1 MKIRS
6 QVQGRKFL
14 QSVRRVVIK
23 VGSAVLTDENGL
35 DDQIIADLCAQ
46 VASLRKEDR
55 EVTIV
60 SSGAIAAGMGKLLEL
75 QAPKTVPEKQA
86 MAALGQGRLIQAYE
100 DAFRNHGI
108 HVAQILLTREG
119 LVSRYR
125 YLNAKNTLRTLL
137 QWGIIP
143 IINENDT
150 VATEELQFTDNDA
163 LAVLIVN
170 LVEAEILICLS
181 DVDGLYDR
189 DPRENANARRIPEV
203 SKVDKSITD
212 LASDYLGR
220 AGRGGMKSK
229 LEAAQM
235 VTACGVPMVVAE
247 GRTDRILTRLFAGED
262 LGTLFCASRKRIHGR
277 KPWIVFTLAREG
289 TLEIDQGAVKAMVDN
304 GKSLLPVGIRSVQD
318 DFEAGACV
326 VCCDGSGK
334 EVAVGLSNYNSR
346 DIRKI
351 CGCQTGEIYD
361 IIGHQGTSEVIHR
374 DNMVILL

>member
-1 MKIRS
+1 METRS
-6 QVQGRKFL
+6 QVRGRRFL
-14 QSVRRVVIK
+14 QSVRRIVVKI
-23 VGSAVLTDENGL
+23 GSAVLTDRNGL
-35 DDQIIADLCAQ
+35 DDRVIADLCAQ
-46 VASLRKEDR
+46 IASLRREDR

-60 SSGAIAAGMGKLLEL
+60 SSGAVAAGMGKLLEL
-75 QAPKTVPEKQA
+75 RSPKTVPEKQA
-86 MAALGQGRLIQAYE
+86 LAAVGQGRLIQAYE
-100 DAFRNHGI
+100 DAFRNHDI
-108 HVAQILLTREG
+108 QVAQILLTREG

-125 YLNAKNTLRTLL
+125 YLNAKNTLKTLL

-143 IINENDT
+143 IVNENDT

-170 LVEAEILICLS
+170 LVEAEVLVCLS
-181 DVDGLYDR
+181 DVNGLYDR
-189 DPRENANARRIPEV
+189 DPREDANAKRIPEV

-229 LEAAQM
+229 LEAARM
-235 VTACGVPMVVAE
+235 VTACGVPMVVAK
-247 GRTDRILTRLFAGED
+247 GRADRVLPRLFSGED
-262 LGTLFCASRKRIHGR
+262 LGTLFCPNRRRIHGR
-277 KPWIVFTLAREG
+277 KPWIVLALDRKG
-289 TLEIDQGAVKAMVDN
+289 ILEIDEGAVKAMVDN
-304 GKSLLPVGIRSVQD
+304 GKSLLPVGIRGVQH

-326 VCCDGSGK
+326 VCRDGSGK
-334 EVAVGLSNYNSR
+334 EVAVGLSNYNSG

-361 IIGHQGTSEVIHR
+361 RIGHQGTGEVIHR

>member
-1 MKIRS
+1 MEIRS

-35 DDQIIADLCAQ
+35 NDQVIAGLCAQ

-60 SSGAIAAGMGKLLEL
+60 SSGAIAAGMGKMLEL
-75 QAPKTVPEKQA
+75 KSPTTVPEKQA

-100 DAFRNHGI
+100 DAFKNHGI

-143 IINENDT
+143 IVNENDT

-170 LVEAEILICLS
+170 LVEAEVLICLS
-181 DVDGLYDR
+181 DVDGLYDS
-189 DPRENANARRIPEV
+189 DPREKANAQRIPEV

-262 LGTLFCASRKRIHGR
+262 LGTVSYTHLRAHE
-277 KPWIVFTLAREG
+277 T
-289 TLEIDQGAVKAMVDN
+289 
-304 GKSLLPVGIRSVQD
+304 
-318 DFEAGACV
+318 
-326 VCCDGSGK
+326 
-334 EVAVGLSNYNSR
+334 
-346 DIRKI
+346 
-351 CGCQTGEIYD
+351 
-361 IIGHQGTSEVIHR
+361 
-374 DNMVILL
+374 

>member
-1 MKIRS
+1 METMS

-23 VGSAVLTDENGL
+23 VGSAVLADENGL
-35 DDQIIADLCAQ
+35 NDQVIADLCAQ

-55 EVTIV
+55 EVTLV
-60 SSGAIAAGMGKLLEL
+60 SSGAIAAGMGKILEL

-100 DAFRNHGI
+100 DAFRYHGI
-108 HVAQILLTREG
+108 NVAQILLTREG

-137 QWGIIP
+137 NWGIIP

-170 LVEAEILICLS
+170 LVEAEVLICLS

-189 DPRENANARRIPEV
+189 DPREKANGQRIPEV
-203 SKVDKSITD
+203 PKVDKSITD

-235 VTACGVPMVVAE
+235 VTACGIPMVVAK
-247 GRTDRILTRLFAGED
+247 G
-262 LGTLFCASRKRIHGR
+262 
-277 KPWIVFTLAREG
+277 
-289 TLEIDQGAVKAMVDN
+289 
-304 GKSLLPVGIRSVQD
+304 
-318 DFEAGACV
+318 
-326 VCCDGSGK
+326 
-334 EVAVGLSNYNSR
+334 
-346 DIRKI
+346 
-351 CGCQTGEIYD
+351 
-361 IIGHQGTSEVIHR
+361 
-374 DNMVILL
+374 

>member
-1 MKIRS
+1 METMSRIES
-6 QVQGRKFL
+6 RKFL
-14 QSVRRVVIK
+14 KSVRKVVIK

-35 DDQIIADLCAQ
+35 NDQVIADLCSQ
-46 VASLRKEDR
+46 VALLRKEGL
-55 EVTIV
+55 EITIV
-60 SSGAIAAGMGKLLEL
+60 SSGAIAAGMGKMLGL
-75 QAPKTVPEKQA
+75 QVPKTVPEKQA

-100 DAFRNHGI
+100 DAFRNHNI
-108 HVAQILLTREG
+108 QVAQILLTREG

-125 YLNAKNTLRTLL
+125 YLNAKNTLKTLL
-137 QWGIIP
+137 QWRIIP

-163 LAVLIVN
+163 LAALIVN
-170 LVEAEILICLS
+170 LVEAEVLICLS
-181 DVDGLYDR
+181 DVEGLYDG
-189 DPRENANARRIPEV
+189 DPREKPDAKRIPEV
-203 SKVDKSITD
+203 SRVDKSITD
-212 LASDYLGR
+212 FASDCLGR

-235 VTACGVPMVVAE
+235 VTACGVPMLVAK

-262 LGTLFCASRKRIHGR
+262 LGTLFCASKRRIHGR

-289 TLEIDQGAVKAMVDN
+289 VLEIDHGAVKAMVDN
-304 GKSLLPVGIRSVQD
+304 GKSLLPVGIRAVQE

-326 VCCDGSGK
+326 VCRDSSGK
-334 EVAVGLSNYNSR
+334 EVAVGLSNYNSQ

>member
-1 MKIRS
+1 MEIRS

-35 DDQIIADLCAQ
+35 DDQVIADLCAQ

-60 SSGAIAAGMGKLLEL
+60 SSGAIAAGMGKMLEL
-75 QAPKTVPEKQA
+75 KSPTTVPEKQA

-100 DAFRNHGI
+100 DAFKNHGI

-170 LVEAEILICLS
+170 LVEAEVLICLS

-189 DPRENANARRIPEV
+189 DPREKANAQRIPEV

-262 LGTLFCASRKRIHGR
+262 LGTLFCACKRRIHGR
-277 KPWIVFTLAREG
+277 KPWIVFTLDREG
-289 TLEIDQGAVKAMVDN
+289 ILEIDQGAVKAMVDN
-304 GKSLLPVGIRSVQD
+304 GKSLLPVGIRSVRD